1 MTAQPDVPEGQ
12 GGKEYDP
19 AHCAATSVVSA
30 TQASSPQ
37 GCAAMLDS
45 AVTDLVATEHTS
57 CGNMIEP
64 MRVERT
70 CELLHRG
77 MEGFRVSGRSIHI
90 KVDGRTYSGTFVVDR
105 KVLTVTTTYGRK
117 AAEISPRVAHEILAH
132 QLLQDLVREEKARK
146 GSTL

>member
-1 MTAQPDVPEGQ
+1 
-12 GGKEYDP
+12 
-19 AHCAATSVVSA
+19 
-30 TQASSPQ
+30 
-37 GCAAMLDS
+37 MLDS
-45 AVTDLVATEHTS
+45 CTTYLVATEHIW

-64 MRVERT
+64 MHVERA
-70 CELLHRG
+70 CGLLRRG
-77 MEGFRVSGRSIHI
+77 VEGFRMSGRSIHI

-117 AAEISPRVAHEILAH
+117 VVEISPRMAHEALAY